1 MLMSYLPGHN
11 AAIAYIVFTFV
22 SIGVYVV
29 EMWDALTTIKYER
42 ENLILARW
50 AKSLLI
56 ALEEV

>member
-1 MLMSYLPGHN
+1 MSILLGHN
-11 AAIAYIVFTFV
+11 AAIAYIIFTFV
-22 SIGVYVV
+22 SIGIYVV

-42 ENLILARW
+42 EHLMLARW